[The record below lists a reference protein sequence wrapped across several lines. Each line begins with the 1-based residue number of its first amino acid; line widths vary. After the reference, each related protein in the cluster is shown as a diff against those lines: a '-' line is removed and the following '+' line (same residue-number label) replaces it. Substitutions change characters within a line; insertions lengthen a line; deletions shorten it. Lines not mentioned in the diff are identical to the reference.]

1 MEWYLKSLKYSD
13 IARPIAGAC
22 CKPCPLEPLAKIK
35 FCCCGCEPIIRLII
49 NKKIKYY
56 LIKKMFELLLIKIIV
71 IIKTTPSIF
80 QLEIEKKKIINYQ
93 KNISLPLKFQNLVY
107 GELMLAKFVLQ
118 IRNNQLLN
126 YFLIYHFPKI

>member
-1 MEWYLKSLKYSD
+1 
-13 IARPIAGAC
+13 
-22 CKPCPLEPLAKIK
+22 
-35 FCCCGCEPIIRLII
+35 
-49 NKKIKYY
+49 
-56 LIKKMFELLLIKIIV
+56 MFELLLIKIIV